1 MAELDSESVKFSKKD
16 IAVRITCVLL
26 ILLLFCFVFYI
37 ISTWNRVN
45 SAKVGI
51 DELSDSVFVST
62 EIRLVIGVDTKSIDI
77 YADNQRYS
85 YDIKSYE
92 DNVMTYIDDKGKER
106 YILILDK
113 DTVYIEVL
121 NEVCEREK

>member
-62 EIRLVIGVDTKSIDI
+62 EIRLVIGVDTKSI